1 MKPIY
6 IIFTGGCHSGKTTSI
21 QIIKKI
27 LEKQGKKVFVFSEII
42 RSHNIGSID
51 EIRSDANKYMDL
63 QNQIIN
69 EKIDMELSLTSTG
82 YEDELNRYNT
92 VVLVD
97 RAITDSLF
105 YLTFYTNK
113 NGFNDE
119 SKQKFLTTY
128 NRIQNYLSNIKNVY
142 NYVFEFKP
150 LQQITEEDKFRPKA
164 LDKIKEIEYNMIHIY
179 NKFYLD
185 FSGYKEIDLN
195 NIPIEDM
202 EKYWEEHLTEYTN
215 GEL

>member
-1 MKPIY
+1 MKPLY
-6 IIFTGGCHSGKTTSI
+6 IIFTGGCHSGKTTSM

-27 LEKQGKKVFVFSEII
+27 LEKQGKKVIIFSEII

-51 EIRSDANKYMDL
+51 EIRADANKYMDL
-63 QNQIIN
+63 QYKIIS
-69 EKIDMELSLTSTG
+69 EKIDMELSLTTTS
-82 YEDELNRYNT
+82 YDNDLNRYNT

-119 SKQKFLTTY
+119 STEKFFVTY
-128 NRIQNYLSNIKNVY
+128 NRIQNHLKNIHNVY

-150 LQQITEEDKFRPKA
+150 LENINEEDSFRPKS
-164 LDKIKEIEYNMIHIY
+164 LDKMKDIEYNIIHMY
-179 NKFYLD
+179 NKFYFN

-195 NIPIEDM
+195 NVPLNEL
-202 EKYWEEHLTEYTN
+202 EKYWESNLTNLTN

>member
-82 YEDELNRYNT
+82 YGDELNRYNT

-128 NRIQNYLSNIKNVY
+128 NRIQNHLSNIKDVY

-150 LQQITEEDKFRPKA
+150 LQEITEDDKFRPKG
-164 LDKIKEIEYNMIHIY
+164 LDKMKEIEYNMIHIY

-202 EKYWEEHLTEYTN
+202 EKYWEKHLTEYTN